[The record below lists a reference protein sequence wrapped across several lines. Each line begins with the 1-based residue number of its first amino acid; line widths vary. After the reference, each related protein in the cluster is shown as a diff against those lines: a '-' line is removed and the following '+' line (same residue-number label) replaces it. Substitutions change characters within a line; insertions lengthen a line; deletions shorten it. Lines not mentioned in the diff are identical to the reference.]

1 MNINRLIIFFAITFC
16 FQLADCQTI
25 AKGLVLDADTK
36 EPIIGATVSD
46 ARKDKAIT
54 VTNAD
59 GQFVIPKNK
68 DIKLKISY
76 IGYKT
81 LVTLPTNDGRYLMKA
96 EISRLGEV
104 VVTAQESRGLT
115 SSSVIEKHA
124 MEHLVTMIVCLTSS
138 LMSVHVSCLVSGTVG
153 RSSLVQDC

>member
-68 DIKLKISY
+68 DIELKISY

-124 MEHLVTMIVCLTSS
+124 MEHL
-138 LMSVHVSCLVSGTVG
+138 
-153 RSSLVQDC
+153 